1 MRASQNAELLR
12 LAFEETQDFS
22 DPCRKWSF
30 ELLRLT
36 LDLECRVTQTRVRW
50 DAELLRLVSNAGLLR
65 PTSKVSTL
73 LEMRGPH
80 FSLKRDLHVEV
91 RLASD
96 DLFLMILRQSTE
108 VAQSQWAL
116 QSLNSHKCDKLSFYN
131 FLEFLSGEMKLKKF
145 VWEKIQLR
153 K

>member
-1 MRASQNAELLR
+1 MIRPA
-12 LAFEETQDFS
+12 
-22 DPCRKWSF
+22 
-30 ELLRLT
+30 
-36 LDLECRVTQTRVRW
+36 LDMECGVTQTRVRW

-96 DLFLMILRQSTE
+96 DLFLVSFRQPT
-108 VAQSQWAL
+108 
-116 QSLNSHKCDKLSFYN
+116 
-131 FLEFLSGEMKLKKF
+131 
-145 VWEKIQLR
+145 
-153 K
+153 